1 MGARLGRGAATIYPR
16 NLKYSDCFVIEGDP
30 NIRIACKCTL
40 CYDRLQNG
48 LIPACAKTCPTDS
61 IQFGPLREL
70 IPRAKARVKQLHEQG
85 ETNAYLYGVD
95 KDSLGGLG
103 NFYLL
108 IDQPEVYALPPKA
121 QL

>member
-1 MGARLGRGAATIYPR
+1 MTA
-16 NLKYSDCFVIEGDP
+16 
-30 NIRIACKCTL
+30 
-40 CYDRLQNG
+40 YDRLKNG

-61 IQFGPLREL
+61 IQFGPLSEL

-85 ETNAYLYGVD
+85 ETRAYLYGVD
-95 KDSLGGLG
+95 KDYLGGLS

-108 IDQPEVYALPPKA
+108 IDQPEVYALPQKS